1 MTPDDTGSGRT
12 VRGAPGPA
20 RPHPSAPDAAPDAGA
35 DTLQIAGLVPLS
47 TVDWPGRLVATAFL
61 QGCPWRCTY
70 CHNSAI
76 LDPCLPGVVPWSD
89 VTDLLARRRGLLD
102 GLVLSGGEPTRQ
114 AGVVAAARQVK
125 DAGFLVGLHT
135 AGAYPA
141 RLPALL
147 PYVDWVGL
155 DVKAPAHLY
164 RAITRTGGPTTAAD
178 KAFASLRLVLDSGV
192 DVQVRTTVDPTV
204 LMDEDVA
211 ELSTLLADLGVRDHV
226 LQQVRPDGTTDEY
239 RQALATLPRERLHR
253 A

>member
-1 MTPDDTGSGRT
+1 MTAQEAT
-12 VRGAPGPA
+12 
-20 RPHPSAPDAAPDAGA
+20 AAS
-35 DTLQIAGLVPLS
+35 LQIAGLTPLS

-89 VTDLLARRRGLLD
+89 VTDLLARRHGLLD

-114 AGVVAAARQVK
+114 AAVVAAAREVK
-125 DAGFLVGLHT
+125 EAGFLVGLHT

-155 DVKAPAHLY
+155 DIKAPAYLY
-164 RAITRTGGPTTAAD
+164 RAVTRTGGVTTSAE

-204 LMDEDVA
+204 MTDEDVA
-211 ELSTLLADLGVRDHV
+211 ELTAVLADLGVRDHV
-226 LQQVRPDGTTDEY
+226 LQEVRTEGASEEY
-239 RQALATLPRERLHR
+239 AAALARVRRT
-253 A
+253 AG

>member
-1 MTPDDTGSGRT
+1 MTRDDLGPDRPAGRSGP
-12 VRGAPGPA
+12 GAWEQRA
-20 RPHPSAPDAAPDAGA
+20 TS
-35 DTLQIAGLVPLS
+35 LQIAGLTPLS

-89 VTDLLARRRGLLD
+89 VTDLLARRHGLLD

-114 AGVVAAARQVK
+114 AAVVAAAREVK
-125 DAGFLVGLHT
+125 EAGFLVGLHT

-155 DVKAPAHLY
+155 DIKAPAYLY
-164 RAITRTGGPTTAAD
+164 RAVTRTGGVTTSAE

-204 LMDEDVA
+204 MTDEDVA
-211 ELSTLLADLGVRDHV
+211 ELTAVLADLGVRDHV
-226 LQQVRPDGTTDEY
+226 LQEVRTEGASEEY
-239 RQALATLPRERLHR
+239 AAALARVRRT
-253 A
+253 AG